1 MSWQNKQTISKK
13 ESGSE
18 NLSSSPVMD
27 EATALPEGDLSKPQ
41 IMASGQHLT
50 NFHLPH
56 TQRPNIASQFSTAV
70 PEKKRPLFKL

>member
-1 MSWQNKQTISKK
+1 
-13 ESGSE
+13 
-18 NLSSSPVMD
+18 MD